1 MSLNLYTLCVI
12 YLVYSFLGWV
22 GETVVATAKGRRFT
36 NRGVA
41 SGPFCFVYGTAGVL
55 ITIGLNDQR
64 TSLAALFFGSMIYAT
79 VVEWLTAKLLER
91 IHHRRWWDYSDKK
104 FNLDGYVCLQYSLLW
119 GLLGMAAVRWGNDLL
134 FRLCAHLPPLL
145 FHAVGGGGM
154 ALAVL
159 DQISAMVV
167 VSRYANRHPRLEQL
181 NRELGRGSE
190 RLRQKITA
198 SVEKRIQ
205 RGCGVDHLLPHHRRG
220 LDEPFQ
226 PGLGPVQRGVGA
238 GACAGRH
245 PAAGRRTEERE
256 PHLLVRRDPGRCV

>member
-64 TSLAALFFGSMIYAT
+64 ASLAALFFGSMIYAT

-134 FRLCAHLPPLL
+134 FRLCAQSRSQTEGHHKHCRKGRNQTLHINSPPIIRRT
-145 FHAVGGGGM
+145 A
-154 ALAVL
+154 AT
-159 DQISAMVV
+159 
-167 VSRYANRHPRLEQL
+167 PRPA
-181 NRELGRGSE
+181 S
-190 RLRQKITA
+190 TA
-198 SVEKRIQ
+198 SRSSFFRSRGRIPAT
-205 RGCGVDHLLPHHRRG
+205 LPVC
-220 LDEPFQ
+220 PFM
-226 PGLGPVQRGVGA
+226 
-238 GACAGRH
+238 
-245 PAAGRRTEERE
+245 E
-256 PHLLVRRDPGRCV
+256 